1 MHEQKGTALCLGTG
15 AEKSTDNAQ
24 LLRAFRD
31 KNPTVT
37 FLRFQWQ
44 DHSGVVRACV
54 YLLETATARV
64 AEGSRL
70 KAAAT
75 ALHITV
81 DSQIHPET
89 PHDGIHWL
97 LPDWSSLKP
106 SADTQQAI
114 VMCALEY
121 TRIKRP
127 VTTAMCPRQGLQR
140 ILGHARDAWDMEF
153 LIGFEVEFLVV
164 KNCSTTKK
172 LIPHSKGAGHFAVS
186 GLRDETFHQFRH

>member
-1 MHEQKGTALCLGTG
+1 MPLLLQKIQTEKIQIWVAQMHEQNGTALCLGTG

-31 KNPTVT
+31 NNPAVT
-37 FLRFQWQ
+37 LLRFQWQ

-54 YLLETATARV
+54 YLLETAIARV

-70 KAAAT
+70 KGAAT

-97 LPDWSSLKP
+97 LPDWSSMRW

-121 TRIKRP
+121 TRIKPP
-127 VTTAMCPRQGLQR
+127 VTTELCPRQALQR
-140 ILGHARDAWDMEF
+140 ILGRLAMLGRWSF
-153 LIGFEVEFLVV
+153 
-164 KNCSTTKK
+164 S
-172 LIPHSKGAGHFAVS
+172 S
-186 GLRDETFHQFRH
+186 GLRLSFLSLRTATLRRS